1 LRLSRIEKDIKTK
14 VFNGSLSSH
23 KRKDDLITIAGTLLL
38 LRDGTMIELTGRI
51 KDFFAGNPECASQP
65 RFVGLLGGNLTSE
78 CRYSVGSFKNHRIFQ
93 LNPHTQIMNFTIH
106 LLLYSYALKFV
117 TPSQG
122 ERTEPIS
129 CDSHTHIEVIKLKL

>member
-23 KRKDDLITIAGTLLL
+23 KRNDDLVTIAGALSL

-51 KDFFAGNPECASQP
+51 TDFFAGNPECASQP

-78 CRYSVGSFKNHRIFQ
+78 CRYGVGSFKNHRISQ
-93 LNPHTQIMNFTIH
+93 LNPH
-106 LLLYSYALKFV
+106 
-117 TPSQG
+117 
-122 ERTEPIS
+122 
-129 CDSHTHIEVIKLKL
+129 